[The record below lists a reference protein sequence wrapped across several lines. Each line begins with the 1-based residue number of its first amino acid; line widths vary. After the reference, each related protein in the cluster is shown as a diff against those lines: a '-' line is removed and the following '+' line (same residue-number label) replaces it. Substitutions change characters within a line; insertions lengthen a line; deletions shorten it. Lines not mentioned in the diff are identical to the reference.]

1 MKSNRCF
8 FCKNPL
14 MIYFS
19 LTLILLNISLK
30 AQTKENPYLL
40 SKQISSSK
48 DDSEKAKLYLRLG
61 EYYLTK
67 AGEEKKDLDS
77 AAFCNKEAQKIGIK
91 IGNKIIKG
99 KVMLL
104 DAKIDKESGK
114 WDIATSK
121 MKKMTNYF
129 VSNKMNEQAGDAY
142 NELSYMYNNDQ
153 ENFETKIK
161 LKENAVKFF
170 NSSRAVE
177 KRASV
182 LKDLAELYSITDD
195 PDKSIELLKQA
206 LSAYQ
211 SVKYK
216 EVQSVYKFLSLAE
229 VQKSNYNEALRYAH
243 LAEKTA
249 ENVGDH
255 SLEMSSI
262 YNQVALVYYY
272 LKNNETALDY
282 WEKALV
288 VAKKNKDNS
297 FVRTVSG
304 NISTLLIRQKK
315 YDDGIAMIKEYK
327 KLYPLNDKEFEM
339 RENYYLFHT
348 YLLIKQLKNA
358 EPFYKKLVDYYGEYG
373 EKRAGQTSLLLTY
386 AMYHYQKRN
395 FKAFYKNVKLTDSL
409 SAKNG
414 NDMLRSQNYLFWFKG
429 DSIQGKYLDAIKHYQ
444 LYKKHSDS
452 VFNGEKSKQ
461 INSLQVQFDT
471 EQKDKNIQL
480 LTQKG
485 KLQEARI
492 GTDNILRYVFIGSI
506 IVLILFAALLYN
518 RSRLKNRANK
528 KLELKRQQI
537 DEQNE
542 QLKKLLSEKEWLLKE
557 IHHRVKNNLQIV
569 ISLLN
574 TQSAY
579 LDNEDALMA
588 IQNSQHRMHAMS
600 LIHQKLYQ
608 SDNLATIDMSWYIY
622 ELINYI
628 KECYSSE
635 KNISFVMDID
645 KIFLDV
651 AQAVPLGLILN
662 EAVNNTIK
670 YAFPDSRK
678 GEVQVSFKNIEKD
691 NYRLMISDNGVG
703 LPDDF
708 NIDETE
714 SLGMN
719 LMRGLTDQL
728 DGNFT
733 LESKNGLKIIINFRK
748 NTDIDSRHTDF
759 DIVTE

>member
-1 MKSNRCF
+1 
-8 FCKNPL
+8 
-14 MIYFS
+14 MICFS

-48 DDSEKAKLYLRLG
+48 NDNEKAKLYLRLG
-61 EYYLTK
+61 EFYLTK
-67 AGEEKKDLDS
+67 LGEEKKDLDS
-77 AAFCNKEAQKIGIK
+77 AAICNKEAYKLSIK
-91 IGNKIIKG
+91 TGNKLNKG

-104 DAKIDKESGK
+104 DARIDKESGK

-121 MKKMTNYF
+121 MKKTVDYF
-129 VSNKMNEQAGDAY
+129 VANKMNEQAGDAY

-153 ENFETKIK
+153 ENFDTKVK
-161 LKENAVKFF
+161 LKENAIKYFTLSKTMVKK
-170 NSSRAVE
+170 A
-177 KRASV
+177 AV
-182 LKDLAELYSITDD
+182 LKDLAELYSIIND
-195 PDKSIELLKQA
+195 PDKSIKLLQQA

-216 EVQSVYKFLSLAE
+216 EVQSVYKLLSLAE
-229 VQKSNYNEALRYAH
+229 VQKSNYNEALKYAH

-255 SLEMSSI
+255 SVEMTSI
-262 YNQVALVYYY
+262 YNQIGLVYYY
-272 LKNNETALDY
+272 LNKNQNALDY
-282 WEKALV
+282 WDKALV
-288 VAKKNKDNS
+288 IAKKNKDKP
-297 FVRTVSG
+297 FVRLVAS
-304 NISTLLIRQKK
+304 NISTMLIRQKK
-315 YDDGIAMIKEYK
+315 FDEGIGMIKQYK
-327 KLYPLNDKEFEM
+327 KLYPLDDIVFEM
-339 RENYYLFHT
+339 RENYILFHT
-348 YLLIKQLKNA
+348 YTTLKQIKNA
-358 EPFYKKLVDYYGEYG
+358 DAYYKKLVEYYGEYG
-373 EKRAGQTSLLLTY
+373 ESGGGQSTVLLSF
-386 AMYHYQKRN
+386 AMYHLYKKN
-395 FKAFYKNVKLTDSL
+395 YPEFYKSVKILDSVN
-409 SAKNG
+409 AKTG
-414 NDMLRSQNYLFWFKG
+414 NDMVRSQNYLLWFKA
-429 DSIQGKYLDAIKHYQ
+429 DSTRGKYQDAITHYQ
-444 LYKKHSDS
+444 LYKKHADS
-452 VFNGEKSKQ
+452 ASNGEKMRQ

-492 GTDNILRYVFIGSI
+492 STDNILRYVFIASI

-528 KLELKRQQI
+528 NLELKRQQI

-608 SDNLATIDMSWYIY
+608 SDNLSTIDMSWYIY

-635 KNISFVMDID
+635 KNISFVMDVE

-670 YAFPDSRK
+670 YAFPASRK
-678 GEVQVSFKNIEKD
+678 GEVQVSFKKTEKD
-691 NYRLMISDNGVG
+691 NYRLMIYDNGVG

-728 DGNFT
+728 DGNFS

-748 NTDIDSRHTDF
+748 NTDIDSQDSDF
-759 DIVTE
+759 DIVKE